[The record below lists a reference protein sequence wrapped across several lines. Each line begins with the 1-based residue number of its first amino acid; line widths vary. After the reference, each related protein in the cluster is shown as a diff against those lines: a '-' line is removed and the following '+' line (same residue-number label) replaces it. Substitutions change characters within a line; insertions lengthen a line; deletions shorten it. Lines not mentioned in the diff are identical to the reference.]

1 MEPKTLWEKLW
12 AYNAEGFYPC
22 HMPGHKR
29 RWGQING
36 QACPDGLR
44 HSGTDGI
51 RLEEM
56 LQFIH
61 SADITELLGFD
72 NLAHPTGL
80 LKELQEKAARVFGA
94 EESWFLV
101 GGSTAGIM
109 VSVFAAFQ
117 RGDEVLLAPNCHL
130 SVWRAAHLGGMKP
143 VLLETGSSA
152 SFFDTLTMP
161 PLPTAEEVRQAFQAH
176 PALKGMVL
184 TSPSYEGAVADVR
197 GIADAVHGAGG
208 TLVVDCAHGAHFGF
222 HPAFPESP
230 VRQGADLVVQSLH
243 KTLPAMTQ
251 TAILHRA
258 SDRVDSRR
266 IRRFLNTFQT
276 SSPSYV
282 LLASIDSCVN
292 YLGRLSENPIV
303 HAPYSQNS
311 DDFRVKVESE
321 DQILAGTLEKV
332 DDDGQSEMV
341 FGRFAGKLSE
351 NPIAYAPHSQ
361 NSDDFR
367 DKVENE
373 DQILAAGQ
381 TKVDSDGRPEMVFG
395 RSGGEES
402 RAGFER
408 FIQFRKAFDREM
420 EALQFLQVYK
430 TRDYPGAV
438 ASDPGKVV
446 FGSAAFSGPAL
457 AAYLRKAHKLELEMA
472 APTYCVAI
480 MTVADGKEGWERL
493 AKGLLDADGM
503 CEASEERQN
512 ALRGEAFST
521 QSGRFCELGGGSIGD
536 APTAQAETS
545 QTEKDESGFRLP
557 KEGEAAEDFA
567 AVYPPGIPLICP
579 GETWTAEKIGKLEA
593 A

>member
-1 MEPKTLWEKLW
+1 
-12 AYNAEGFYPC
+12 
-22 HMPGHKR
+22 
-29 RWGQING
+29 
-36 QACPDGLR
+36 
-44 HSGTDGI
+44 
-51 RLEEM
+51 M
-56 LQFIH
+56 LQFIY
-61 SADITELLGFD
+61 STDITELPGFD

-80 LKELQEKAARVFGA
+80 LKELQERAARVFGA
-94 EESWFLV
+94 EETWFLV

-117 RGDEVLLAPNCHL
+117 RGDEVLLASNCHL

-152 SFFDTLTMP
+152 SFFDTSTMP
-161 PLPTAEEVRQAFQAH
+161 PLPTVEEGRQAFQAH

-222 HPAFPESP
+222 HPALPESP

-292 YLGRLSENPIV
+292 YLGRLSENP
-303 HAPYSQNS
+303 
-311 DDFRVKVESE
+311 
-321 DQILAGTLEKV
+321 T
-332 DDDGQSEMV
+332 
-341 FGRFAGKLSE
+341 
-351 NPIAYAPHSQ
+351 AYAPHSQ
-361 NSDDFR
+361 NSDNFR
-367 DKVENE
+367 VKVEN
-373 DQILAAGQ
+373 DNQISAVGQ
-381 TKVDSDGRPEMVFG
+381 EKVDSDGRSEMIFG
-395 RSGGEES
+395 RFVGREE
-402 RAGFER
+402 RMAGFER
-408 FIQFRKAFDREM
+408 FIQFRKAFDKEM

-472 APTYCVAI
+472 APSYCVAI

-593 A
+593 ALRLGLEVVGI